1 MFASRYL
8 LLLTVLWI
16 GACSQPEKPS
26 SAAADSINV
35 AVEDPFLWLEEIDT
49 EQSLNW
55 VKKHNKRSLAVI
67 ENQPKFQTLYEANK
81 SILNADDRIAYVAQM
96 GGHLYNFWRDAQHV
110 RGIYR
115 RTTLESYQSEQ
126 PHWEIILD
134 VDALAEQE
142 NENWVYKGMTCR
154 QPVYDRCLVNLSR
167 GGADATV
174 VREFDLHDKEFI
186 ADGFYLPEAKTGVSW
201 VDQDRLLVGT
211 HFGDGSIT
219 DSGYPK
225 VVKLWQRGEP
235 LDEAETIFSGNQTDV
250 GVWPVTF
257 YDGDDQYLMIRQSD
271 SFYTGYQY
279 ILNSAHA
286 PVKLDIPHDADVA
299 GLIKGQL
306 LINIKSDLDL
316 TDRIYK
322 QGSLVSTPLSALLE
336 GHTDYQLIMAPS
348 AQMAIAD
355 VSTSRDYVFVN
366 TLDNVSSVLY
376 KFKPQDDWSKQV
388 IKMPELGSVSVTGT
402 SQDNNDV
409 FINYHNYLT
418 PSTLYH
424 YQADDEKL
432 SVIKQLPEQ
441 FDAEPYQ
448 VEQHFMMAADGTR
461 VPYFVVGPKDMV
473 YDGSNPTLLYGYGGF
488 EVSMR
493 PRYLSIVGTDW
504 LANGGVYVVA
514 NIRGGGEYGP
524 AWHQAAL
531 KEKRMVAYHDF
542 IGVAED
548 LIAKNITSPEHLG
561 IYGGSNGGLLVG
573 AVTMLRPDLF
583 NAVVSAVPLLD
594 MKRFNQ
600 LLAGASWMA
609 EYGNPDI
616 PEQWDYIKTYSPY
629 HNLKANQDYPEIF
642 FTTSTRD
649 DRVHPGHARKMAAL
663 MEAYGHDFYYYEN
676 IEGGHGGAS
685 NNDQTAYLRALVY
698 SYLLLKLQ

>member
-1 MFASRYL
+1 MFKNLIFALTSL
-8 LLLTVLWI
+8 LFLA
-16 GACSQPEKPS
+16 ACSQPQKPEVTS
-26 SAAADSINV
+26 TQSINV
-35 AVEDPFLWLEEIDT
+35 SQQDPFIWLEDIDS
-49 EQSLNW
+49 ERALDW
-55 VKKHNKRSLAVI
+55 VKKHNKRTLAVL
-67 ENQPKFQTLYEANK
+67 ENEPKFDQLYAANK
-81 SILNADDRIAYVAQM
+81 RILNADDRIAYVSQM
-96 GGHLYNFWRDAQHV
+96 GDYLYNFWRDAEHV

-115 RTTLESYQSEQ
+115 RTSLDSYQSDN
-126 PHWEIILD
+126 PDWEIVLD
-134 VDALAEQE
+134 LDALAEKE
-142 NENWVYKGMTCR
+142 NENWVYKGMNCR

-174 VREFDLHDKEFI
+174 VREFDLHDKQFI
-186 ADGFYLPEAKTGVSW
+186 DDGFYLTEAKNGLSW
-201 VDQDRLLVGT
+201 VDKDQLLVGT
-211 HFGDGSIT
+211 DFGDNSVT

-225 VVKLWQRGEP
+225 IIKLWQRGEP
-235 LDEAETIFSGNQTDV
+235 LNQADTLFTGNQSDV
-250 GVWPVTF
+250 GVWPITF
-257 YDGDDQYLMIRQSD
+257 FDGEEQYLMIRQAE
-271 SFYTGYQY
+271 SFYTGRQF
-279 ILNSAHA
+279 ILNNQHK
-286 PVKLDIPHDADVA
+286 PVKLDIPEDADVA
-299 GLIKGQL
+299 GLIQGQL
-306 LINIKSDLDL
+306 LINIKSDLML

-322 QGSLVSTPLSALLE
+322 QGSLISTPLSALIDGE
-336 GHTDYQLIMAPS
+336 TDFQLILAPTKE
-348 AQMAIAD
+348 MAIAG
-355 VSTSRDYVFVN
+355 VSTSQDYVFVN

-376 KFKPQDDWSKQV
+376 QFNPQDNWSKQ
-388 IKMPELGSVSVTGT
+388 IIDMPELGSISVSGT
-402 SQDNNDV
+402 SDNNNDV

-441 FDAEPYQ
+441 FNAEPYQ
-448 VEQHFMMAADGTR
+448 VDQHFMTAADGTR
-461 VPYFVVGPKDMV
+461 VPYFMVHRKDMP
-473 YDGSNPTLLYGYGGF
+473 YDGQNPTLLYGYGGF
-488 EVSMR
+488 EVSIQ
-493 PRYLSIVGTDW
+493 PSYLSIVGTDW

-531 KEKRMVAYHDF
+531 KENRMVAYNDF

-548 LIAKNITSPEHLG
+548 LIERNITSAEHLG

-616 PEQWDYIKTYSPY
+616 PAQWDYIKTYSPY
-629 HNLKANQDYPEIF
+629 HNLHADKDYPEIL

-663 MEAYGHDFYYYEN
+663 MEAYNHDFYYYEN

-685 NNDQTAYLRALVY
+685 NNDQTAYLRALIY
-698 SYLLLKLQ
+698 SYLLMKLK

>member
-1 MFASRYL
+1 MYKNFSLVLVSL
-8 LLLTVLWI
+8 LIL
-16 GACSQPEKPS
+16 GACSQPEKPDVS
-26 SAAADSINV
+26 TAKTINV
-35 AVEDPFLWLEEIDT
+35 SQQDPFIWLEDVDGEKALD
-49 EQSLNW
+49 W
-55 VKKHNKRSLAVI
+55 VRKKNKRSLAVL
-67 ENQPKFQTLYEANK
+67 ENEPQFEELYAANK
-81 SILNADDRIAYVAQM
+81 KILNADDRIAYVSQM
-96 GGHLYNFWRDAQHV
+96 GDYLYNFWRDGEHV

-115 RTTLESYQSEQ
+115 RTTLESYQSDDPE
-126 PHWEIILD
+126 WEIILD

-142 NENWVYKGMTCR
+142 NENWVYKGMNCR
-154 QPVYDRCLVNLSR
+154 QPVYDRCMVNLSR

-174 VREFDLHDKEFI
+174 VREFDLHDKAFI
-186 ADGFYLPEAKTGVSW
+186 EEGFYLPEAKSGVSW
-201 VDQDRLLVGT
+201 VDKNHLLVGT
-211 HFGDGSIT
+211 DFGTDSVT

-225 VVKLWQRGEP
+225 IVKLWQRNEP
-235 LDEAETIFSGNQTDV
+235 LEEADTVFTGNQSDV
-250 GVWPVTF
+250 GIWPITF
-257 YDGDDQYLMIRQSD
+257 YDGDSQYLMIRQSE
-271 SFYTGYQY
+271 SFYSGRQF
-279 ILNSAHA
+279 ILDEQFK
-286 PVKLDIPHDADVA
+286 PKQLDIPKDADVA
-299 GLIKGQL
+299 GLINGQL
-306 LINIKSDLDL
+306 LVNIKSDLAL

-322 QGSLVSTPLSALLE
+322 QGSLVSTPLKALINDQ
-336 GHTDYQLIMAPS
+336 TDYQLVMSPTKE
-348 AQMAIAD
+348 MAIAG
-355 VSTSRDYVFVN
+355 VNTSQDYVFVN

-376 KFKPQDDWSKQV
+376 QFDPSDNWSKQV
-388 IKMPELGSVSVTGT
+388 IDMPELGSVSVSGT
-402 SQDNNDV
+402 SDTNNDV

-424 YQADDEKL
+424 YQADSEKL

-441 FDAEPYQ
+441 FNADPYQ
-448 VEQHFMMAADGTR
+448 VEQYFMTTADGTR
-461 VPYFVVGPKDMV
+461 VPYFVVHHKDMV
-473 YDGSNPTLLYGYGGF
+473 YDGQNPTLLYGYGGF
-488 EVSMR
+488 EVSIR

-531 KEKRMVAYHDF
+531 KEKRMVAYNDF

-548 LIAKNITSPEHLG
+548 LIDKNITSPEHLG

-594 MKRFNQ
+594 MRRFNQ
-600 LLAGASWMA
+600 LLAGASWMG

-616 PEQWDYIKTYSPY
+616 PEQWAYIKTYSPY
-629 HNLKANQDYPEIF
+629 HNLKADKDYPEIF

-685 NNDQTAYLRALVY
+685 NNDQTAYLRALIY
-698 SYLLLKLQ
+698 SYLLMKLK